1 MVMAANKI
9 TLNLQTQAKAYTK
22 IELLCPLK
30 IQRGNKNELYPNITL
45 NGLIAQTFL

>member
-1 MVMAANKI
+1 MAANKI

-22 IELLCPLK
+22 IELLCSLK